1 MTHKLDGL
9 SLKRDYVRDYTKII
23 SRRRIFNLTSTLRSN
38 EYRVLYSYDE
48 RASSCLTKSGPNCVQ
63 LKKKK
68 QSPKLEIY
76 TTRKI
81 LDSFFLL

>member
-1 MTHKLDGL
+1 MTHKRDGL
-9 SLKRDYVRDYTKII
+9 SLQRDYVRDYTKII

-48 RASSCLTKSGPNCVQ
+48 RTSSCLTKSGPNCVQ